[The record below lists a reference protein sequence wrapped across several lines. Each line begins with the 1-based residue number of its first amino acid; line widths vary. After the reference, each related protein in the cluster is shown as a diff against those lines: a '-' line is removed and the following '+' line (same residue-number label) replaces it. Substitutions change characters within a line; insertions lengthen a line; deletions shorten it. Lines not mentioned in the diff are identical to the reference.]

1 MKMCTFAAIMKP
13 MRLFLLTLLMAC
25 SLTASAQEDSL
36 SISIQ
41 DDSLT
46 TSTQEE
52 SKWVRLWNLFRSH
65 QDAKTHS
72 KYDPEYIEVP
82 NHPWRVVLRSRSQ
95 EFGLS
100 MESEL
105 DDEFKKFSKFSNIT
119 DFQFRTHINPPVAQ
133 SLGFFVGYRGLG
145 VSYSPIKLRKNTGYY
160 WSFGTTGGRFGLN
173 CRIRYFN
180 PEEITIDMESEYG
193 KDSFSEKTDNNGAP
207 INVFTVFVDGYYL
220 FNGRRY
226 SQAAAYNQSVIQRRS
241 CGSFILG
248 GMFYGAHIDLAEN
261 DDKRNAVLILFN
273 GNAGRLVFS
282 QLNLGLGY
290 GYNWVPGRGW
300 LINAMVM
307 PSVSLLSKSTTTYYT
322 YNKNLKDL
330 ITAAY
335 NQEDIDEWIN
345 NLQVVDTN
353 EETQRGR
360 LLINGDTRLSVT
372 YNWNRYFL
380 SAFGQFNAFRYKHS
394 ITNVQIFDWYVKIS
408 LGVRL

>member
-1 MKMCTFAAIMKP
+1 
-13 MRLFLLTLLMAC
+13 
-25 SLTASAQEDSL
+25 
-36 SISIQ
+36 
-41 DDSLT
+41 
-46 TSTQEE
+46 
-52 SKWVRLWNLFRSH
+52 
-65 QDAKTHS
+65 
-72 KYDPEYIEVP
+72 
-82 NHPWRVVLRSRSQ
+82 
-95 EFGLS
+95 
-100 MESEL
+100 
-105 DDEFKKFSKFSNIT
+105 
-119 DFQFRTHINPPVAQ
+119 
-133 SLGFFVGYRGLG
+133 
-145 VSYSPIKLRKNTGYY
+145 
-160 WSFGTTGGRFGLN
+160 
-173 CRIRYFN
+173 
-180 PEEITIDMESEYG
+180 MESEYG

-261 DDKRNAVLILFN
+261 DDIRNAALILFN

-307 PSVSLLSKSTTTYYT
+307 PSVSLLSKSTTTYYK
-322 YNKNLKDL
+322 YNKDLKDFF
-330 ITAAY
+330 TAAN
-335 NQEDIDEWIN
+335 NQVTEDEWLN

-394 ITNVQIFDWYVKIS
+394 ITNVQIYDWYVKIS